1 MRRFQRPRF
10 WPTLGAWFFATLAV
24 LACRYSV
31 RDTGFVDL
39 GSGAYRLVLDIPAG
53 VPNPIP
59 AEFSVT
65 ATRVLEDSN
74 IEWSIQQSAGSS
86 DSAKLRLI
94 DSGGRSLELSGDPK
108 TLANPESLLQ
118 WVQAAAVSPRREELL
133 GEALQ
138 AYAVLVLVE
147 GKDAAENDR
156 VRRIAESASATIQRL
171 MPSMPKPVDTP
182 PRFLSIPLAQQAA
195 ESVLIWGLGFEPAPA
210 NEPRL
215 AIVYGRGRRLGS
227 TLEGPTIT
235 RTALQERLAM
245 IGQDCECDL
254 DRAWLKGPMLPGR
267 WSRDLQQ
274 TASKLLGFDP
284 ENPMV
289 RSEVSRIVLRGEGDH
304 AKARKPT
311 TVLGLGYAE
320 ESIDGAGSEP
330 VGAGD
335 AAAPEASTNSTAQ
348 VSAAASASASASAP
362 PVQPAPAKPNTT
374 PVWIALAGAFVISVL
389 AGVWVAARH
398 SRKHG

>member
-1 MRRFQRPRF
+1 MRRFQRPRI
-10 WPTLGAWFFATLAV
+10 WPTFGAWFLATLSV

-39 GSGAYRLVLDIPAG
+39 GSSVYRLVLDLPASASAAL
-53 VPNPIP
+53 PP
-59 AEFSVT
+59 EFSVT
-65 ATRVLEDSN
+65 ATRLLEDSN
-74 IEWSIQQSAGSS
+74 IEWSLQQSAGSS
-86 DSAKLRLI
+86 ESPRLRLTDSA
-94 DSGGRSLELSGDPK
+94 GRSLELSRDSKALG
-108 TLANPESLLQ
+108 NPESLLH
-118 WVQAAAVSPRREELL
+118 WVQVAAASPRREELL

-138 AYAVLVLVE
+138 AYAVLVLVK
-147 GKDAAENDR
+147 GKDPAENER
-156 VRRIAESASATIQRL
+156 VRRIVESASATIQRL

-182 PRFLSIPLAQQAA
+182 PRLVSIPLEQQAA
-195 ESVLIWGLGFEPAPA
+195 ETVLIWGLGFDPAPA
-210 NEPRL
+210 GEPRL

-235 RTALQERLAM
+235 RTALQERLAL

-254 DRAWLKGPMLPGR
+254 DRAWLKGPILPGR
-267 WSRDLQQ
+267 WTRDLQQ

-304 AKARKPT
+304 AKSRKPT

-320 ESIDGAGSEP
+320 ESIDTTGSEA

-335 AAAPEASTNSTAQ
+335 ATGHETPLATSTSAPAASRPGVTPSQPEA
-348 VSAAASASASASAP
+348 
-362 PVQPAPAKPNTT
+362 AKPNTT
-374 PVWIALAGAFVISVL
+374 PVWIALAGAFVASAI
-389 AGVWVAARH
+389 AGVWVAARN

>member
-1 MRRFQRPRF
+1 MRRFQRPRI
-10 WPTLGAWFFATLAV
+10 WPSLGAWFFATLTV

-39 GSGAYRLVLDIPAG
+39 GSSAYRLVLD
-53 VPNPIP
+53 VPTGAPTLLP
-59 AEFSVT
+59 PEFSVT

-74 IEWSIQQSAGSS
+74 IEWSLQQSAGSS
-86 DSAKLRLI
+86 DLPRLRLI
-94 DSGGRSLELSGDPK
+94 DSAGRSLELSRDPK
-108 TLANPESLLQ
+108 ALSNAESLLQ
-118 WVQAAAVSPRREELL
+118 WVQSAALSPRREELL

-138 AYAVLVLVE
+138 AYAVVVLIE
-147 GKDAAENDR
+147 GRDVAENDR
-156 VRRIAESASATIQRL
+156 VRRIVESASATIQRL

-182 PRFLSIPLAQQAA
+182 PRLVSIPVEQQAS
-195 ESVLIWGLGFEPAPA
+195 ESVLIWGLGFDPAPA
-210 NEPRL
+210 GEPRL

-235 RTALQERLAM
+235 RTALQERLAL

-254 DRAWLKGPMLPGR
+254 DRAWLKGPILPGR
-267 WSRDLQQ
+267 WTRDLQQ

-320 ESIDGAGSEP
+320 ESVDGAGSEV

-335 AAAPEASTNSTAQ
+335 AAGHETPLTNVTHTPRAATNTLLAGSPE
-348 VSAAASASASASAP
+348 V
-362 PVQPAPAKPNTT
+362 AKPNTT
-374 PVWIALAGAFVISVL
+374 PVWIALAGAFAASVL
-389 AGVWVAARH
+389 AGVWVAARNT
-398 SRKHG
+398 RKNG